1 MATRKLHPIALHR
14 LRYRSPIGPIE
25 CLFDEETLVALDF
38 EATSPRTLALL
49 TRNLGTLEI
58 DAAPDRLKLADT
70 LDRYFAGELRALD
83 ALNVRRYGT
92 PFQQKVWAA
101 LRKIPA
107 GRTTTYHALAGAL
120 DVPKA
125 QRAVGAAN
133 GANPISLVV
142 PCHRVIGSDGT
153 LVNYGGG
160 IDRKRWLL
168 KHEGA
173 LAD

>member
-1 MATRKLHPIALHR
+1 MKSRKPEPVALHR

-25 CLFDEETLVALDF
+25 CLFDDATLVALDF

-49 TRNLGTLEI
+49 ERNLGGVTI
-58 DAAPDRLKLADT
+58 DEGPDRLGLTDT

-83 ALNVRRYGT
+83 ALTVRRYGT
-92 PFQQKVWAA
+92 KFQQKVWTA

-107 GRTTTYHALAGAL
+107 GETTSYRALATKL
-120 DVPKA
+120 NVSKA

-142 PCHRVIGSDGT
+142 PCHRVIGSDGS

-173 LAD
+173 LA

>member
-1 MATRKLHPIALHR
+1 MKPRSTDTLRLNR

-25 CLFDEETLVALDF
+25 CLFDDATLVALDF
-38 EATSPRTLALL
+38 EATSPRTHALL
-49 TRNLGTLEI
+49 ARNLGTLEI
-58 DAAPDRLKLADT
+58 GEAPDRLKLADA
-70 LDRYFAGELRALD
+70 LDRYFAGDLRALD
-83 ALNVRRYGT
+83 ALPVRRYGT
-92 PFQQKVWAA
+92 KFQQKVWTA
-101 LRKIPA
+101 LRRIPA
-107 GRTTTYHALAGAL
+107 GRTMSYQALATKL
-120 DVPKA
+120 RVPKA

-168 KHEGA
+168 RHEGA
-173 LAD
+173 LT

>member
-1 MATRKLHPIALHR
+1 MTPPKSEPIVLHR

-25 CLFDEETLVALDF
+25 CLFDDATLVALDF

-49 TRNLGTLEI
+49 ARNLGRLEI
-58 DAAPDRLKLADT
+58 DDAPDRLKLADT

-83 ALNVRRYGT
+83 RLTVRRYGT
-92 PFQQKVWAA
+92 KFQQKVWTA
-101 LRKIPA
+101 LRRIPA
-107 GRTTTYHALAGAL
+107 GETTSYQALATKL
-120 DVPKA
+120 LVPEA

-142 PCHRVIGSDGT
+142 PCHRVIGSDGS

-168 KHEGA
+168 RHEGA
-173 LAD
+173 LT

>member
-1 MATRKLHPIALHR
+1 MSLRKTETIQLNR
-14 LRYRSPIGPIE
+14 LRYPSPIGPIE
-25 CLFDEETLVALDF
+25 CLFDDSSLVALDF

-49 TRNLGTLEI
+49 SRNLGTLDI
-58 DAAPDRLKLADT
+58 DEAPDRLKLGDT

-83 ALNVRRYGT
+83 ELDVRRYGT
-92 PFQQKVWAA
+92 NFQQKVWAA
-101 LRKIPA
+101 LRRIPA
-107 GRTTTYHALAGAL
+107 GETTNYQALARRL
-120 DVPKA
+120 RVPQA

-160 IDRKRWLL
+160 IERKRWLL
-168 KHEGA
+168 RHEGA
-173 LAD
+173 LS

>member
-1 MATRKLHPIALHR
+1 MTKRKPDPIMLHR
-14 LRYRSPIGPIE
+14 LHYRSPIGPIE
-25 CLFDEETLVALDF
+25 CLCDEDALVALDF
-38 EATSPRTLALL
+38 DATSPRTLALL
-49 TRNLGTLEI
+49 TRHLGALEI
-58 DAAPDRLKLADT
+58 DAAPDRLGLADT

-83 ALNVRRYGT
+83 ALTVRRYGT

-101 LRKIPA
+101 LRKLPA
-107 GRTTTYHALAGAL
+107 GRTTSYQALATNLG
-120 DVPKA
+120 VPAA

-142 PCHRVIGSDGT
+142 PCHRVIGSDGS

-173 LAD
+173 LA

>member
-1 MATRKLHPIALHR
+1 MKAHQSEPVVLHR

-25 CLFDEETLVALDF
+25 CLFDDSSLVALDF

-49 TRNLGTLEI
+49 SRNLGALTI
-58 DAAPDRLKLADT
+58 DEAPDRLKLGDT

-92 PFQQKVWAA
+92 KFQQKVWTA
-101 LRKIPA
+101 LRRIPA
-107 GRTTTYHALAGAL
+107 GETTNYQALATKL
-120 DVPKA
+120 HVSKA

-142 PCHRVIGSDGT
+142 PCHRVIGSDGS

-173 LAD
+173 LT

>member
-1 MATRKLHPIALHR
+1 MKPRKSDPVTLHR

-25 CLFDEETLVALDF
+25 CLFDEDSLVALDF

-58 DAAPDRLKLADT
+58 DAAPDRLGLTDT

-83 ALNVRRYGT
+83 ALTVRRYGT
-92 PFQQKVWAA
+92 TFQQKIWAA
-101 LRKIPA
+101 LRKLPA
-107 GRTTTYHALAGAL
+107 GKTTSYQALAKNLGM
-120 DVPKA
+120 PEA

-142 PCHRVIGSDGT
+142 PCHRVIGSDGS

-173 LAD
+173 LA

>member
-1 MATRKLHPIALHR
+1 MTTHQSDPVPLHR

-25 CLFDEETLVALDF
+25 CLFDEKTLVALDF

-49 TRNLGTLEI
+49 TRHLGTLEI
-58 DAAPDRLKLADT
+58 DAAPDRLGLADT

-83 ALNVRRYGT
+83 ALTVRRYGT
-92 PFQQKVWAA
+92 NFQQKVWAA

-107 GRTTTYHALAGAL
+107 GKTTSYQALARKL
-120 DVPKA
+120 DVPEA

-142 PCHRVIGSDGT
+142 PCHRVIGSDGS

-173 LAD
+173 LA